1 MGLLA
6 AGFGSD
12 GLRQA
17 MPSTTNPQ
25 AFAKKI
31 SVSAILSYCV
41 NSRSALSG
49 LSKDN
54 PNA

>member
-1 MGLLA
+1 MGLLTA
-6 AGFGSD
+6 RLGSG

-17 MPSTTNPQ
+17 MLSTTNPQ

-31 SVSAILSYCV
+31 LFQAVLSYCV

-49 LSKDN
+49 LNKDN